1 MRPKSILLFVHFGI
15 GSPRFSLASDT
26 YENALRH
33 EAADLMLVKFP
44 G

>member
-1 MRPKSILLFVHFGI
+1 
-15 GSPRFSLASDT
+15 LASDT

-33 EAADLMLVKFP
+33 EAADLLLVKYP